1 MSIRRRI
8 FLVIIL
14 LFSVGFYFLIDF
26 IVGDIEMRYR
36 ESTEEPLVDSARVL
50 AAIASSSVV
59 DGNINTAMFKES
71 FSAVQSQTFSAQIFG
86 LLKTTVDLHVYIT
99 NRDGIVVF
107 DSDLG
112 WDEGEDYSQWR
123 DVFLTLQGQYGA
135 RTSDLDIDEEE
146 KKMIYVASPILRNN
160 DLIGVLSVGKP
171 THSSNQFAQAAEKK
185 LIIGGTVACLILIGI
200 GLLLGLWVTRPIQKL
215 TDYAKAVRDGKRI
228 KRPALGSGE
237 MEELG
242 IVFEQMRDALDGKNY
257 IENYIQT
264 LTHEIKSPISAI
276 REE

>member
-1 MSIRRRI
+1 MSIRKRI
-8 FLVIIL
+8 FLGIIL
-14 LFSVGFYFLIDF
+14 LFSVGFYFLID
-26 IVGDIEMRYR
+26 IIADDIELRYR
-36 ESTEEPLVDSARVL
+36 ESTEEPLVDAARVL
-50 AAIASSSVV
+50 AAIAATSIV
-59 DGNINTAMFKES
+59 DDTINIPLFRES
-71 FSAVQSQTFSAQIFG
+71 FTSVQSQEFSAQIFG
-86 LLKTTVDLHVYIT
+86 LLKNKVDLHVYMTDRNGDVI
-99 NRDGIVVF
+99 F
-107 DSDLG
+107 DSDDG
-112 WDEGEDYSQWR
+112 WDEGEDYSLWR
-123 DVFLTLQGQYGA
+123 DVYLTLLGEYGA
-135 RTSDLDIDEEE
+135 RTSDIDDDEE